1 MMTWFRKLRWLTQRR
16 RREAELIEE
25 LEFHLSEEAKLR
37 EEDGEAQDAAQ
48 FAAHR
53 ELGNLALVQEDTR
66 ATWGWTV
73 LDQLS
78 QDLRFAFR
86 TMKSNRLFSLLA
98 ILSLGLGIGA
108 NTAIYSFMDAILI
121 RSLPVGDP
129 QSLVVLNWRAKT
141 THGDFVMQGMSG
153 DTYDDPKAG
162 TEAGIF
168 PYPAFELLQ
177 KSDSVFSSVFAF
189 EYSFANNL
197 NVTIKGEADLEPG
210 VFVSGE
216 YFSGLGVPA
225 VSGRII
231 LPDDDRTGA
240 PAVAVVS
247 WALSQA
253 RFGGP
258 ANAIGQSIVIDSVPF
273 TVIGVTPPEFFGTD
287 PQQSPSLYLPF
298 RTNLALGAANP
309 FGLRPADY
317 MGGNFYWVQ
326 MMARLRPGVS
336 AAQAQAALSPA
347 FQQWVTST
355 ATSDQQ
361 RANLPQLLVK
371 EAASGLESLRREYS
385 RPLYVLMTMVG
396 LILLLTCANVA
407 NLLLARSAARRRE
420 IALRLSI
427 GAGRLRI
434 VRQLMTESVLLASLS
449 GICGV
454 LCAIW
459 GIRFLTL
466 LLANGRNN
474 FTLRA
479 ELNWHVLAA
488 TAGLSLVTGVIFGLA
503 PALQATRVDV
513 LPSLKETHGV
523 QGTARRGLRR
533 LSLAQ
538 VLVASQIAISMLM
551 LVAAGL
557 FVRTLSNLESIQLG
571 FNREN
576 VLLFQL
582 NALKGG
588 HKEPELSAFYAGLR
602 RQFGEIPG
610 VSAATLSEGSMV
622 GGETGLPL
630 TVGGTPVSPGTRIWN
645 VGPRFFHTMQIPML
659 AGRDFDEHDRPGTP
673 FVVVVNE
680 TFAKANFPGRNPLGQ
695 RVVLLEAGEKPRVA
709 RDMEIVGVSRDARYG
724 SLTRDIPPV
733 AYILFNQGYPQLDQ
747 AEYALR
753 TVGDPLSYASA
764 VREIVRRAD
773 ATVPVSEI
781 KTQVTDID
789 QTISQQIAFA
799 KLCVGFAILALTIAC
814 IGLYGTVSYNV
825 ARRTGEIGIRMAL
838 GAHRGKVIRMI
849 LSEISLLAAA
859 GLAAGMVVALAASK
873 FVESFLYGIK
883 RNDPASLL
891 AAAAILLG
899 AAFLGAYAP
908 ACRASRIDPMVA
920 LRHE

>member
-1 MMTWFRKLRWLTQRR
+1 MMTWFRKLRWLMQRR
-16 RREAELIEE
+16 RREAELREE
-25 LEFHLSEEAKLR
+25 LAFHLSEEAQLR
-37 EEDGEAQDAAQ
+37 EQEGEAQDAAQ
-48 FAAHR
+48 FAARR
-53 ELGNLALVQEDTR
+53 ELGNLSLVQEDTR
-66 ATWGWTV
+66 ATWGWRA
-73 LDQLS
+73 LDQLT
-78 QDLRFAFR
+78 QDGRYAFR
-86 TMKSNRLFSLLA
+86 MMKSNRLFALLA

-108 NTAIYSFMDAILI
+108 NTAIYSFMDAVLI

-141 THGDFVMQGMSG
+141 TQGDFVMQGMSG
-153 DTYDDPKAG
+153 ATYDDAKAG
-162 TEAGIF
+162 REAGIF

-189 EYSFANNL
+189 EYAFANDL
-197 NVTIKGEADLEPG
+197 NVTIKGEADLESG

-216 YFSGLGVPA
+216 YFSGLRVPA

-240 PAVAVVS
+240 PVAVVS
-247 WALSQA
+247 YALSQT
-253 RFGGP
+253 RLGGP

-273 TVIGVTPPEFFGTD
+273 TVIGVTPPGFFGTD

-347 FQQWVTST
+347 FQEWVTST

-371 EAASGLESLRREYS
+371 EASSGLETLRREYS
-385 RPLYVLMTMVG
+385 QPLYVLMTMVG
-396 LILLLTCANVA
+396 LILLLACANVA

-427 GAGRLRI
+427 GAGRLRL

-449 GICGV
+449 GIAGV

-488 TAGLSLVTGVIFGLA
+488 TAGLSLLTGVIFGLA

-513 LPSLKETHGV
+513 LPSLKETPGV
-523 QGTARRGLRR
+523 QGAARRGLRR

-538 VLVASQIAISMLM
+538 VLVASQMAISMLM

-588 HKEPELSAFYAGLR
+588 HKESELSAFYADLR

-630 TVGGTPVSPGTRIWN
+630 TVGGTPVSPETRIWN
-645 VGPRFFHTMQIPML
+645 AGPNFFHTMQIPML
-659 AGRDFDEHDRPGTP
+659 AGRDFDEHDHTGTP
-673 FVVVVNE
+673 FIVVVNE

-724 SLTRDIPPV
+724 SLTKDIPPV

-781 KTQVTDID
+781 KTQVADID

-838 GAHRGKVIRMI
+838 GAHSGKVIRMV

-908 ACRASRIDPMVA
+908 ARRASRIDPMVA

>member
-1 MMTWFRKLRWLTQRR
+1 MKSFFRRLGWLARR
-16 RREAELIEE
+16 RRKEAELREE
-25 LEFHLSEEAKLR
+25 LQFHLKEEAEQYQR
-37 EEDGEAQDAAQ
+37 EGLAEEQARWAAR
-48 FAAHR
+48 R
-53 ELGNLALVQEDTR
+53 ELGNLTLVQEDTR
-66 ATWGWTV
+66 AMWGWTI
-73 LDQLS
+73 LEQFG
-78 QDLRFAFR
+78 QDLRYAFR
-86 TMKSNRLFSLLA
+86 TMDANRLFTLLA
-98 ILSLGLGIGA
+98 VLSLALGIGA

-129 QSLVVLNWRAKT
+129 QSLIALNWRAKT

-168 PYPAFELLQ
+168 PYPAFELLR

-189 EYSFANNL
+189 QYSFDNL
-197 NVTIKGEADLEPG
+197 NVTIKGEADLESG

-247 WALSQA
+247 YALSQA

-273 TVIGVTPPEFFGTD
+273 TVIGVTPPGFFGSD
-287 PQQSPSLYLPF
+287 PQQNPSLYLPF
-298 RTNLALGAANP
+298 RTNLSLGAANP
-309 FGLRPADY
+309 FGLRPTDY
-317 MGGNFYWVQ
+317 MRGNFYWVQ
-326 MMARLRPGVS
+326 MMARLRPGIS
-336 AAQAQAALSPA
+336 AAQAQAVLSPA

-371 EAASGLESLRREYS
+371 EAASGLETLRREYS
-385 RPLYVLMTMVG
+385 QPLYVLMTMVG
-396 LILLLTCANVA
+396 LILLLACANVA

-427 GAGRLRI
+427 GASRWRI
-434 VRQLMTESVLLASLS
+434 IRQLMTESVLLASFS

-479 ELNWHVLAA
+479 ELNWHVLAV
-488 TAGLSLVTGVIFGLA
+488 TAGLSLLTGLIFGLA

-538 VLVASQIAISMLM
+538 VLIASQIAISMLM

-582 NALKGG
+582 NALKAG
-588 HKEPELSAFYAGLR
+588 HKEPDLSAFYADLR

-610 VSAATLSEGSMV
+610 VTAATLSEGSMV

-630 TVGGTPVSPGTRIWN
+630 TVGGTPVTPGTRIWN
-645 VGPRFFHTMQIPML
+645 VGPNFFHTMQIPML

-680 TFAKANFPGRNPLGQ
+680 MFAKDNFPGRNPLGQ

-733 AYILFNQGYPQLDQ
+733 AYIIFNQGYPQLDR

-753 TVGDPLSYASA
+753 TVGDPLSYASTI
-764 VREIVRRAD
+764 REIVRRAD
-773 ATVPVSEI
+773 ATVPVTEI

-799 KLCVGFAILALTIAC
+799 KLCVGFAILALTITC

-838 GAHRGKVIRMI
+838 GAHSSHVIRMV

-891 AAAAILLG
+891 AAAGILFG
-899 AAFLGAYAP
+899 AALLGAYAP
-908 ACRASRIDPMVA
+908 AFRASRIDPMVA